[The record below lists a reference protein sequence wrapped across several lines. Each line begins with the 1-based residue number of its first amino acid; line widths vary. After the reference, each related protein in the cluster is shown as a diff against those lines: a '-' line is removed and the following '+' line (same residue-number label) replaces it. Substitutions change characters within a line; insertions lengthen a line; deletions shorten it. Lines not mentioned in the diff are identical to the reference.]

1 MNTYSLLNS
10 DVSVGQ
16 LSAYSVTQGS
26 TQSSVYITIQ
36 EGYVVIHLHGELDVE
51 MYAVEVVKEVIFTVS
66 LAVVLIEDILCG
78 VDEVIHAFPEEAAVE
93 I

>member
-1 MNTYSLLNS
+1 
-10 DVSVGQ
+10 
-16 LSAYSVTQGS
+16 
-26 TQSSVYITIQ
+26 
-36 EGYVVIHLHGELDVE
+36 VVIHLHGELDVE